1 MCVGWQG
8 TSLAVNSNV
17 TDGNEFS
24 EVGAGR
30 ATKPLPPYSTGLR
43 DTPLQKCNFGDAF
56 VYLVIFRLER
66 APIRTPLTS
75 PNSSTA
81 GADVRLSDTSHEA

>member
-43 DTPLQKCNFGDAF
+43 DTPLQKCNFGGGA
-56 VYLVIFRLER
+56 VYLLIFRLE
-66 APIRTPLTS
+66 
-75 PNSSTA
+75 
-81 GADVRLSDTSHEA
+81 

>member
-1 MCVGWQG
+1 MTEGAEIAPSNVQPSPEDNHDTMCVGWQG

-24 EVGAGR
+24 EVGARR

-43 DTPLQKCNFGDAF
+43 DTPLQKCNFGG
-56 VYLVIFRLER
+56 
-66 APIRTPLTS
+66 APFTY
-75 PNSSTA
+75 
-81 GADVRLSDTSHEA
+81 

>member
-43 DTPLQKCNFGDAF
+43 DTPLQKCNFGGAV
-56 VYLVIFRLER
+56 VYLLVFRLKR
-66 APIRTPLTS
+66 DPNKTS
-75 PNSSTA
+75 LVSPDSSTN
-81 GADVRLSDTSHEA
+81 GADVRLSDVCHEA